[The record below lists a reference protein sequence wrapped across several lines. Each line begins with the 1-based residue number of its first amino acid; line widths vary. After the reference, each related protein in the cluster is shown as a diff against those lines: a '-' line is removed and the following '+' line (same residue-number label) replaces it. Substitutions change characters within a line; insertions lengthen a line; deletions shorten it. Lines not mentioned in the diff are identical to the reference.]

1 MTELTLFTVG
11 HSNRTLEQLT
21 DLLRGARVKIL
32 VDVRAYPVSARLPHF
47 SSDSIRATMDSVG
60 ITYHWAGRK
69 LGGMRKPR
77 PDSRHLALQAQALR
91 GYADYM
97 ETKEFEA
104 AVRQLMA
111 LAGHG
116 RTALLCAERQP
127 EHCHRSLIADYLT
140 LNGASV
146 VHLIALAEQREH
158 QLRPEA
164 RRESATLIY
173 DRHCSFSL
181 NL

>member
-1 MTELTLFTVG
+1 MTEVTLFTVG

-21 DLLRGARVKIL
+21 GLLRGARVKIL
-32 VDVRAYPVSARLPHF
+32 VDVRAHPVSARLPHF
-47 SSDSIRATMDSVG
+47 SGDSLRAAMDSVG

-69 LGGMRKPR
+69 LGGMRKPH
-77 PDSRHLALQAQALR
+77 PDSRHLALEAQGLR

-97 ETKEFEA
+97 ETSEFET

-111 LAGHG
+111 LAGHDL
-116 RTALLCAERQP
+116 TALLCAERQP
-127 EHCHRSLIADYLT
+127 EQCHRSLIADYLT
-140 LNGASV
+140 LNGASL
-146 VHLIALAEQREH
+146 VHLTASAEQREH

>member
-11 HSNRTLEQLT
+11 HSNRTLAQLT

-32 VDVRAYPVSARLPHF
+32 IDVRAYPVSARLPHF
-47 SSDSIRATMDSVG
+47 SSDSIRAAMDSIG
-60 ITYHWAGRK
+60 ITYHWAGRA
-69 LGGMRKPR
+69 LGGMRKPH
-77 PDSRHLALQAQALR
+77 PESRHLALDVQGLR

-97 ETKEFEA
+97 ETREFET
-104 AVRQLMA
+104 AVRQLAA
-111 LAGHG
+111 LAGRG

-127 EHCHRSLIADYLT
+127 EHCHRSLIADYLV
-140 LNGASV
+140 LNGALV
-146 VHLIALAEQREH
+146 VHLIDFAEQRVH
-158 QLRPEA
+158 RLRPEA

>member
-1 MTELTLFTVG
+1 VTELTLFTVG